1 MLAIGEETG
10 KIDSILLKVADFYE
24 EEVDATLGSLGSI
37 IEPIMIVTMGGMVGL
52 VAASVLGPITSL
64 ANQIN

>member
-10 KIDSILLKVADFYE
+10 KIDTILLKVADFYE
-24 EEVDATLGSLGSI
+24 EEVDVTIDSLGSI

-52 VAASVLGPITSL
+52 IAASVMGPISNL
-64 ANQIN
+64 ANQIS